1 MQETQETL
9 VRSLGR
15 EDPLEEDMATHS
27 SIYSCLKNPMYR
39 GAWQAIIHMVTKSQT
54 GLSTTQVECIVDTK
68 ILQGIINKMKG
79 VSSKMHYFRT
89 PKISRAVLA
98 SLVEHL
104 KFEHTPS
111 MTFLNCLSLIILSDL
126 ILILYSFRCHYVRVY
141 FDYL

>member
-27 SIYSCLKNPMYR
+27 SIYSRLKNPMYR
-39 GAWQAIIHMVTKSQT
+39 GAWQAIIHRVTKSQT
-54 GLSTTQVECIVDTK
+54 GLSKTQVECIVDTK

-89 PKISRAVLA
+89 HKISRAVLA

-104 KFEHTPS
+104 
-111 MTFLNCLSLIILSDL
+111 N
-126 ILILYSFRCHYVRVY
+126 
-141 FDYL
+141 